1 MKAGKLSESVLKRS
15 VLKQLH
21 SLTEIHAG
29 ARQDEPEVTIVSR
42 PEIGEDYAAVKLT
55 NAAAPANVSSGSGSQ
70 TDTKYAKAGLELP
83 EKSVVST
90 VATRCLGGAMNP
102 MLSVYA
108 ALNNLYCSGA
118 KAYGIMVNLLL
129 PTSANENE
137 LREWVQAMD
146 VVCEKEG
153 VAVLGGHTEVVRAVS
168 EPMVT
173 VTALG
178 TVDEAQR
185 IEAGTVKPGMDILIT
200 KQIALEGTA
209 ILATQHEEKLLGR
222 YAVPFIDRAKRF
234 TDYLSIRS
242 EAAVAAKSGVAAMH
256 DISEGGVFGALW
268 EMGLSSGVGLEIDLK
283 KIPIRQ
289 ETVEICEFFD
299 INPYKLLSGGAAV
312 IAAADGNAL
321 VHALQLA
328 GIEATIVGKA
338 TDSND
343 RVLINGEERRFLE
356 TTQTDELFKM
366 KEN

>member
-29 ARQDEPEVTIVSR
+29 TRQDEPEVTIVSR
-42 PEIGEDYAAVKLT
+42 PEIGADYAAVKLT
-55 NAAAPANVSSGSGSQ
+55 NAAAPANVSSGSSSQ
-70 TDTKYAKAGLELP
+70 TDTNYAKAGLELP

-90 VATRCLGGAMNP
+90 VATRCLAGSLNP

-118 KAYGIMVNLLL
+118 EAYGIMVNLLL
-129 PTSANENE
+129 PTSANEND
-137 LREWVQAMD
+137 LREWVKMIDAT
-146 VVCEKEG
+146 CAKEG
-153 VAVLGGHTEVVRAVS
+153 IAVLGGHTEVVRAVN
-168 EPMVT
+168 EPVVT

-178 TVDEAQR
+178 TVAEEKR
-185 IEAGTVKPGMDILIT
+185 IGAGAVKPGMDILIT

-209 ILATQHEEKLLGR
+209 ILATQHEQELSGR
-222 YAVPFIDRAKRF
+222 YAAPFIDRAKRF
-234 TDYLSIRS
+234 IDYLSIRS

-268 EMGLSSGVGLEIDLK
+268 EMGQSSGVGLEIDLK

-299 INPYKLLSGGAAV
+299 LNPYKLVSGGAAV
-312 IAAADGNAL
+312 MAAEDGNAL
-321 VHALQLA
+321 VHAIRLA
-328 GIEATIVGKA
+328 GGDATIVGKA

-343 RVLINGEERRFLE
+343 RVLINGDERRFLE
-356 TTQTDELFKM
+356 TTQTDELW
-366 KEN
+366 

>member
-21 SLTEIHAG
+21 TDRSFATVPQTG
-29 ARQDEPEVTIVSR
+29 A
-42 PEIGEDYAAVKLT
+42 DYASVTLEQT
-55 NAAAPANVSSGSGSQ
+55 AAAGVAQETALVS
-70 TDTKYAKAGLELP
+70 A
-83 EKSVVST
+83 
-90 VATRCLGGAMNP
+90 VATRCQGGAMNP

-137 LREWVQAMD
+137 LREWVKAID
-146 VVCEKEG
+146 TVCEKEE

-178 TVDEAQR
+178 TVDEVQR
-185 IEAGTVKPGMDILIT
+185 IGAGSVKPGMDILIT

-209 ILATQHEEKLLGR
+209 ILATQHEEELLGR
-222 YAVPFIDRAKRF
+222 YAAPFIGRAKRF

-312 IAAADGNAL
+312 MAATDGNAL
-321 VHALQLA
+321 VHVLQQA

-343 RVLINGEERRFLE
+343 RVLINGDERRFLE

-366 KEN
+366 

>member
-21 SLTEIHAG
+21 NSTGNHAG
-29 ARQDEPEVTIVSR
+29 APEMTIVSQ
-42 PEIGEDYAAVKLT
+42 PEIGADYAAVKL
-55 NAAAPANVSSGSGSQ
+55 ANTDALADVSLGSGSQ
-70 TDTKYAKAGLELP
+70 TDARHVQAGLELRG
-83 EKSVVST
+83 KSMVST

-102 MLSVYA
+102 LLSVYA

-137 LREWVQAMD
+137 LREWVKAID
-146 VVCEKEG
+146 AVCEKEE

-173 VTALG
+173 ITALG

-185 IEAGTVKPGMDILIT
+185 IGVGSVKPGMDILIT
-200 KQIALEGTA
+200 KHIALEGTA
-209 ILATQHEEKLLGR
+209 ILATQHEEELLGR
-222 YAVPFIDRAKRF
+222 YAAPFIDRAKRF

-268 EMGLSSGVGLEIDLK
+268 EMGQSSGVGLEIDLK

-299 INPYKLLSGGAAV
+299 INPYKLVSGGAAV
-312 IAAADGNAL
+312 MAAADGNAL
-321 VHALQLA
+321 MHALQLA
-328 GIEATIVGKA
+328 GVEAVIVGKA
-338 TDSND
+338 TEGND

-356 TTQTDELFKM
+356 TTQTDELLKI